1 MLAIF
6 DEAYLDRLKARDPAT
21 ESDLVQFF
29 TRPLRLK
36 LGAKLRIPELVEEGC
51 QETFLRVFAHFRA
64 GKTIESPSRLP
75 AFVHGV
81 CNNVA
86 LELLRA
92 RHRYDQM
99 AEDRNDPPD
108 FRNPEMQASTEEIRT
123 LVTRVLS
130 EMPSADQEILR
141 LTLLEEED
149 RDEVCRKMGVNR
161 GYLRVLL
168 HRAKQR
174 FKEALTGEV
183 GTGTHAK
190 SPK

>member
-1 MLAIF
+1 LPAIF
-6 DEAYLDRLKARDPAT
+6 NEAYLDRLKARDLAT

-36 LGAKLRIPELVEEGC
+36 LGAKLRVPDLVEEGC
-51 QETFLRVFAHFRA
+51 QETFLRVFTHFRS

-92 RHRYDQM
+92 RRRYDQM
-99 AEDRNDPPD
+99 PEDRNDPPD
-108 FRNPEMQASTEEIRT
+108 FRNPEIQASTEETRT
-123 LVTRVLS
+123 IVTRVLS
-130 EMPSADQEILR
+130 EMLAADREILR

-183 GTGTHAK
+183 GTEAGAK
-190 SPK
+190 FPR

>member
-1 MLAIF
+1 LPAIF
-6 DEAYLDRLKARDPAT
+6 NEAYLDRLKARDLAT

-36 LGAKLRIPELVEEGC
+36 LGAKLRVPDLVEEGC
-51 QETFLRVFAHFRA
+51 QETFLRVFTHFRS

-92 RHRYDQM
+92 RRRYDQM
-99 AEDRNDPPD
+99 PEDRNDPPD
-108 FRNPEMQASTEEIRT
+108 FRNPEIQASTKEIRT
-123 LVTRVLS
+123 MVTRVLS
-130 EMPSADQEILR
+130 EMPSADREILR

-174 FKEALTGEV
+174 FKEVLTGEV
-183 GTGTHAK
+183 GTEAGAK
-190 SPK
+190 FPR

>member
-1 MLAIF
+1 LLAAF
-6 DEAYLDRLKARDPAT
+6 DEAYLNRLKARDPET
-21 ESDLVQFF
+21 ESHLVQFF

-36 LGAKLRIPELVEEGC
+36 LGAKLRLPELVEEGC
-51 QETFLRVFAHFRA
+51 QETFLRVFTHFRS

-92 RHRYDQM
+92 RRRYDQI

-108 FRNPEMQASTEEIRT
+108 FRNPEIQASSAEIRS
-123 LVTRVLS
+123 LVLKVLS
-130 EMPSADQEILR
+130 EMAASDREILR
-141 LTLLEEED
+141 LVLLEEED
-149 RDEVCRKMGVNR
+149 RDQVCQRMGVNR

-174 FKEALTGEV
+174 FKEVLSDEV
-183 GTGTHAK
+183 GAGTRAQ
-190 SPK
+190 SPR

>member
-130 EMPSADQEILR
+130 EMPSADREILR

-183 GTGTHAK
+183 GTGSHAK
-190 SPK
+190 FPK

>member
-1 MLAIF
+1 LPAIF
-6 DEAYLDRLKARDPAT
+6 DEAYLDRLKTRDPAT
-21 ESDLVQFF
+21 ESHLVQFF

-36 LGAKLRIPELVEEGC
+36 LGAKLRVAELVEEGC
-51 QETFLRVFAHFRA
+51 QETFLRVFTHFRS

-92 RHRYDQM
+92 RRRYDQM
-99 AEDRNDPPD
+99 AENRNDPPD
-108 FRNPEMQASTEEIRT
+108 FQNPEIQASTQEIRAI
-123 LVTRVLS
+123 VTRVLS
-130 EMPSADQEILR
+130 EMPSMDREILR

-149 RDEVCRKMGVNR
+149 REEVCRKMGVNR

-174 FKEALTGEV
+174 FKEVLAGEV
-183 GTGTHAK
+183 GTETGAK
-190 SPK
+190 SPR

>member
-1 MLAIF
+1 MDANF
-6 DEAYLDRLKARDPAT
+6 DEVYIERLKARDPET
-21 ESDLVQFF
+21 ESHLVQFF

-86 LELLRA
+86 LELMRA
-92 RHRYDQM
+92 RHRYDQI

-108 FRNPEMQASTEEIRT
+108 FRNPESQASSEEVRA
-123 LVTRVLS
+123 LVLKVLS
-130 EMPSADQEILR
+130 EMPTLDREILR
-141 LTLLEEED
+141 LVLLEEED
-149 RDEVCRKMGVNR
+149 RDEVCRRMEVSR

-174 FKEALTGEV
+174 FREVLTGEV
-183 GTGTHAK
+183 GTETSTK
-190 SPK
+190 LPR